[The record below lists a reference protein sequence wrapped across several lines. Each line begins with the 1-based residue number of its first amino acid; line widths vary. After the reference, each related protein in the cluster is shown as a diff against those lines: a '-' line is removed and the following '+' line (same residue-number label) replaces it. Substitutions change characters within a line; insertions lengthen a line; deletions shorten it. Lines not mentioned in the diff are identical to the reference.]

1 MKPIPKHTGPYCG
14 SRRPKTKKD
23 VVAVK
28 LVKSII
34 HADDA
39 EAESQ
44 FRVNRKKKVRH
55 CLTMVVYIRR
65 YYNVYYHTHLLP
77 DALPSLT

>member
-44 FRVNRKKKVRH
+44 FRVHRKGGKR
-55 CLTMVVYIRR
+55 
-65 YYNVYYHTHLLP
+65 
-77 DALPSLT
+77 